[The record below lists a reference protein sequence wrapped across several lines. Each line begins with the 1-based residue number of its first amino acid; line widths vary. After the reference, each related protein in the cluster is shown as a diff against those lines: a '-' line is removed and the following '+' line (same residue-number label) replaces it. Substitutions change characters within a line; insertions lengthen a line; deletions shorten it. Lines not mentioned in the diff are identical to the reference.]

1 MAGLV
6 LYLVG
11 YTVLIIGLALAA
23 DLLGV
28 PTPWVVT
35 GVIILVG
42 SGVMAASG
50 RVEGRKDRE
59 R

>member
-1 MAGLV
+1 MSGIV

-11 YTVLIIGLALAA
+11 YTVLVVGLALAA
-23 DLLGV
+23 NLLGV

-42 SGVMAASG
+42 SGIMAVSQRVGGGG
-50 RVEGRKDRE
+50 R
-59 R
+59 